1 MFITVKLKSFAK
13 PLAVIGAAAL
23 LVMSIFAVFPDEAVS
38 VIGPYNGHTLLIDA
52 GHGGVDGGAVS
63 SDGLKESDV
72 NLAIALRMS
81 GLCELM
87 GIDHQMTRKSD
98 VGCLNSESYSEHD
111 DLVARANMAN
121 SISDCV
127 LISVHQNK
135 YPSELVKGAEVMY
148 AATPESRE
156 LGLLTQDNMVAV
168 LDQENRRVAHSAP
181 DELLLVPMDATLIEQ
196 VLVNLMENAVRH
208 GEHTTTIWL
217 TVERTGDLALF
228 NVTDDGCGIAPEV
241 LPVMFDG
248 TLRHVD
254 QSDSDGKRNM
264 GIGLSVCQS
273 IVKAHGGSIMAQ
285 NLPEGGA
292 RISFILPMD
301 KEEIK

>member
-13 PLAVIGAAAL
+13 PLVVIGAAAL

-52 GHGGVDGGAVS
+52 GH
-63 SDGLKESDV
+63 GLKESDV

-181 DELLLVPMDATLIEQ
+181 EDLLLTSSVSCPAILAECGFMSNPQEARLLANGNYQTKIAITLVASYIQ
-196 VLVNLMENAVRH
+196 
-208 GEHTTTIWL
+208 
-217 TVERTGDLALF
+217 F
-228 NVTDDGCGIAPEV
+228 
-241 LPVMFDG
+241 
-248 TLRHVD
+248 
-254 QSDSDGKRNM
+254 S
-264 GIGLSVCQS
+264 CQ
-273 IVKAHGGSIMAQ
+273 Q
-285 NLPEGGA
+285 L
-292 RISFILPMD
+292 
-301 KEEIK
+301 

>member
-87 GIDHQMTRKSD
+87 GIDHQMTRKTD
-98 VGCLNSESYSEHD
+98 AGCLNSESYSEHD

-181 DELLLVPMDATLIEQ
+181 DELLLTSSVSCPAILAECGFMSNPQEARLLANGNYQTKIAITLVASYIQ
-196 VLVNLMENAVRH
+196 
-208 GEHTTTIWL
+208 
-217 TVERTGDLALF
+217 F
-228 NVTDDGCGIAPEV
+228 
-241 LPVMFDG
+241 
-248 TLRHVD
+248 
-254 QSDSDGKRNM
+254 S
-264 GIGLSVCQS
+264 CQ
-273 IVKAHGGSIMAQ
+273 Q
-285 NLPEGGA
+285 L
-292 RISFILPMD
+292 
-301 KEEIK
+301 